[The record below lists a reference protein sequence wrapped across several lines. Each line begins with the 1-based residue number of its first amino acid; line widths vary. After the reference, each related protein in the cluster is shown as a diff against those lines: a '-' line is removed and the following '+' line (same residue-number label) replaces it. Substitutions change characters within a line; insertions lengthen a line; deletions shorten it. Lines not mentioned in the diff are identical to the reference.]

1 MSRIKFNSSG
11 KMEAVDGKLVEFELA
26 SELKEED
33 DYEYG
38 QVKLK
43 TSDSLE
49 FLKEEVSPAMES
61 IFEKEHWSLKNSSAD
76 LKPLKFSNGKTQEDV
91 VREILG
97 LINDGHKVIFL
108 YGTCGTGKSAIA
120 LNIARGLGKA
130 SIVVPVKALQ
140 RQYEEDYMGKMSVVK
155 KNGRKMKIAMLTGR
169 ENHDS
174 IFFPGK
180 SCADPSLPENIKITE
195 KNYGQLL
202 EYYKDNPFVNNKD
215 SIDLEDI
222 RRLSIAPS
230 NPYWSPILPADFEV
244 HIFKDA
250 EKKKYKGLNGREFVF
265 YHRKKGCSYYDQY
278 LAYLSADV
286 IIFNSAKYLSEHALG
301 RKPQTDIEIIDEAD
315 DFLDS
320 LFQQQEINITRVAG
334 ALKSLAV
341 QTHKAQQ
348 GKDKILEL
356 LELEERNKKALGVD
370 PNVIFSINETKL
382 RQILEIL
389 ASNSELESEITLEDM
404 NYTNKALE
412 ASRIFKGSLDDVYLT
427 YRKEEDNLFVS
438 LVSTNLSGK
447 LKDIIDNNKTLVF
460 MSGTLHS
467 PQVLKNIFKIKDF
480 KIVEAETF
488 NLGSVEII
496 RTGKEI
502 DCKYSNFS
510 NGNHTKEQY
519 LKALSSSMAKA
530 VKPTLVHVHAFQDLP
545 SEDEKSKFDL
555 DNLMSY
561 EQLYRI
567 QKEDKSGKN
576 VSLFKEG
583 MSDTLFS
590 TKCSRGVDFP
600 GNICRSIV
608 FTKYPNP
615 NISDIFWKVLKEK
628 HPDYFWDFYKDK
640 ARREFLQRI
649 YRAVRS
655 HDDHVYILSPD
666 TRVLDAVRELQ
677 VKGKIG

>member
-1 MSRIKFNSSG
+1 MSRIKFDSSG
-11 KMEAVDGKLVEFELA
+11 KIEAIDGKLVEFEQA
-26 SELKEED
+26 SEIEDEEHS
-33 DYEYG
+33 
-38 QVKLK
+38 QVKLR

-49 FLKEEVSPAMES
+49 FLKEEASPPMEN
-61 IFEKEHWSLKNSSAD
+61 IFERENWSLKSASID

-91 VREILG
+91 VKEIVS
-97 LINDGHKVIFL
+97 LINGGNKVIFL

-120 LNIARGLGKA
+120 LNIARVLGKA

-140 RQYEEDYMGKMSVVK
+140 RQYEEDYMSRMSVIK

-174 IFFPGK
+174 IFYPGK

-202 EYYKDNPFVNNKD
+202 EYYRNNPFVNNKGD
-215 SIDLEDI
+215 LDLEDI
-222 RRLSIAPS
+222 RRLSVAPA
-230 NPYWSPILPADFEV
+230 NPYWSPILPADFELN
-244 HIFKDA
+244 ILKDA
-250 EKKKYKGLNGREFVF
+250 EKKKYKGLNGREYVF

-301 RKPQTDIEIIDEAD
+301 RKPQTEIEIIDEAD

-320 LFQQQEINITRVAG
+320 LFQQQELNITRFGA
-334 ALKSLAV
+334 ALKSLIV
-341 QTHKAQQ
+341 QTLKAQQ

-370 PNVIFSINETKL
+370 SSVIFSINETKL

-389 ASNSELESEITLEDM
+389 ASNLELESEISLDDI
-404 NYTNKALE
+404 NYSNKALE
-412 ASRIFKGSLDDVYLT
+412 ASRIFKNSLDDVYLT

-447 LKDIIDNNKTLVF
+447 LKDIIDNNKALVF
-460 MSGTLHS
+460 MSGTIHS
-467 PQVLKNIFKIKDF
+467 SQVLRNIFKIKDF

-496 RTGKEI
+496 KTGKEI
-502 DCKYSNFS
+502 DCKYSNFTS
-510 NGNHTKEQY
+510 KNHTKEEY
-519 LKALSSSMAKA
+519 LKALSASMAKS

-545 SEDEKSKFDL
+545 SENEKSSL
-555 DNLMSY
+555 ELNNLVSF

-576 VSLFKEG
+576 ISLFKEG
-583 MSDTLFS
+583 MSDVLFS

-600 GNICRSIV
+600 GNICRSII

-615 NISDIFWKVLKEK
+615 NISDIFWKVLKMK
-628 HPDYFWDFYKDK
+628 HQDYFWDFYKDK

-666 TRVLDAVRELQ
+666 IRVLDAVRELQ
-677 VKGKIG
+677 VNGKIG